1 MIENISSY
9 HVVMNSSPSYWEE
22 TESHKIIRTT
32 NRFELREGWQ
42 TVYARKPECLL
53 VKITLSNGLTGWGE
67 ANVPIGPE
75 IVKLIISNIIT
86 PLVKKE
92 KFLNPNQMWQFLYDI
107 QRGRGYHSGYYIDAL
122 AALDIAVWDALSKF
136 HEIPLGKLL
145 RKKSLTKIPIY
156 LSGLRQKNL
165 EEKISHLKQ
174 WENNGL
180 KGVKLFLPSNNTEIE
195 NEISKIQSKVPEI
208 NNWMIDLLWMSELK
222 STIKLKKNLEKFNI
236 NFLECPLQPENI
248 EEHKTLV
255 SKPGV
260 PIALGEHFRT
270 HYQILPWLKEQA
282 LDVLQPD
289 IGRTGISN
297 ALTQLKICKKY
308 NIPVTPHMGMGSPI
322 FQAATLHFS
331 SICESNY
338 LQEFQA
344 GLANNLHELVKT
356 FWSYK
361 EGYIYMPKKFG
372 LGVEVDEQKILE
384 YSVNKNL

>member
-1 MIENISSY
+1 
-9 HVVMNSSPSYWEE
+9 MNSSPSYWEE
-22 TESHKIIRTT
+22 TDSHKIVKTT
-32 NRFELREGWQ
+32 DRFELREGWQ

-53 VKITLSNGLTGWGE
+53 VKITLKNGLIGWGE

-92 KFLNPNQMWQFLYDI
+92 KFINPNQMWQFLYDI
-107 QRGRGYHSGYYIDAL
+107 QRGRGYHSGYYLDAL

-145 RKKSLTKIPIY
+145 KKKPLAKIPVY

-165 EEKISHLKQ
+165 KEKISHLKL
-174 WENNGL
+174 WANKDL
-180 KGVKLFLPSNNTEIE
+180 KGVKLFLPANNTEIE
-195 NEISKIQSKVPEI
+195 NELSKIQSEVQEI
-208 NNWMIDLLWMSELK
+208 NNWMVDLLWMSDLK
-222 STIKLKKNLEKFNI
+222 STIELKNSLENFKVK
-236 NFLECPLQPENI
+236 FLECPLQPENI
-248 EEHKTLV
+248 EDHKMLV

-270 HYQILPWLKEQA
+270 HYQISPWLKKQA
-282 LDVLQPD
+282 LNVLQPD

-297 ALTQLKICKKY
+297 ALIQLKLCKKY
-308 NIPVTPHMGMGSPI
+308 NVQVTPHMGMGSPI

-331 SICESNY
+331 SICENNY
-338 LQEFQA
+338 LQEYQA

-356 FWSYK
+356 SWSYK
-361 EGYIYMPKKFG
+361 KGYIHMHKKFG
-372 LGVEVDEQKILE
+372 LGVEVDEQKIIE
-384 YSVNKNL
+384 NSVN

>member
-1 MIENISSY
+1 
-9 HVVMNSSPSYWEE
+9 MNSSPSYWEE
-22 TESHKIIRTT
+22 TDSHKIVKTT
-32 NRFELREGWQ
+32 DRFELREGWQ

-53 VKITLSNGLTGWGE
+53 VKITLKNGLIGWGE

-92 KFLNPNQMWQFLYDI
+92 KFINPNQMWQFLYDI
-107 QRGRGYHSGYYIDAL
+107 QRGRGYHSGYYLDAL

-145 RKKSLTKIPIY
+145 KKKPLAKIPVY

-165 EEKISHLKQ
+165 KEKISHLKL
-174 WENNGL
+174 WANKDL
-180 KGVKLFLPSNNTEIE
+180 KGVKLFLPANNTEIE
-195 NEISKIQSKVPEI
+195 NELSKIQSEVQEI
-208 NNWMIDLLWMSELK
+208 NNWMVDLLWMSDLK
-222 STIKLKKNLEKFNI
+222 STIELKNSLENFKVK
-236 NFLECPLQPENI
+236 FLECPLQPENI
-248 EEHKTLV
+248 EDHKMLV

-270 HYQILPWLKEQA
+270 HYQISPWLKKQA
-282 LDVLQPD
+282 LNVLQPD

-297 ALTQLKICKKY
+297 ALIQLKLCKKY
-308 NIPVTPHMGMGSPI
+308 NVQVTPHMGMGSPI

-331 SICESNY
+331 SICENNY
-338 LQEFQA
+338 LQEYQA

-356 FWSYK
+356 SWSYK
-361 EGYIYMPKKFG
+361 KGYIHMPKKFG
-372 LGVEVDEQKILE
+372 LGVEVDEQKIIE
-384 YSVNKNL
+384 NSVN

>member
-1 MIENISSY
+1 
-9 HVVMNSSPSYWEE
+9 MNSSPSYWEE

>member
-1 MIENISSY
+1 
-9 HVVMNSSPSYWEE
+9 MNSSPSYWEE

-53 VKITLSNGLTGWGE
+53 VKITLNNGLTGWGE

-356 FWSYK
+356 FWSYR